1 MLELIKVIKKLKSGG
16 LSNREIAEKL
26 NEQGFKTKQ
35 GKTFKEHNV
44 RFVSLTGH
52 NNKKL
57 SIVRKHLRKPP
68 SKHEFTSIKTIRMLT
83 SIKGESVKTKLD
95 LLKTYLNRVV

>member
-1 MLELIKVIKKLKSGG
+1 MLEVIKSIKKLKSSG

-44 RFVSLTGH
+44 RFVSLTD

-83 SIKGESVKTKLD
+83 GIKGESVKTKLD